1 MADCTSIDVTEV
13 FADGTDFRVGDRRRT
28 DRRAVAG
35 AGFSAG
41 AVVVEFA
48 GCVGG

>member
-13 FADGTDFRVGDRRRT
+13 FADGTGLRVGGRRRT
-28 DRRAVAG
+28 DGRAVAG

-41 AVVVEFA
+41 AVVVELA
-48 GCVGG
+48 G